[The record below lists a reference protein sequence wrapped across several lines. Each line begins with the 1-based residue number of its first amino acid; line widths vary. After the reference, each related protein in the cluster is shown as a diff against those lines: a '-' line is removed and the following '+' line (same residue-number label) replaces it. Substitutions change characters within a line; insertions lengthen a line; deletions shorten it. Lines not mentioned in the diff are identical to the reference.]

1 MNNIVKFELAKKLKE
16 KGFREKCMRF
26 YDTKDND
33 HEYFY
38 WNANDDTIARAFY
51 HSWNTKCE
59 GYKYIRYDAPTISEV
74 LKWLRE
80 KKGLHIEVRFDS
92 RGFGACINK
101 YDIDTLELI
110 SFNPLLN
117 AGFSKTYEEAA
128 LVGIEYILD
137 NYN

>member
-1 MNNIVKFELAKKLKE
+1 MNNFVTFELAKKLKE
-16 KGFREKCMRF
+16 KGFREKCLRY
-26 YDTKDND
+26 YDTGDND

-38 WNANDDTIARAFY
+38 WNANEASIARPFY
-51 HSWNTKCE
+51 HSWNSGCE
-59 GYKYIRYDAPTISEV
+59 GYKYIRYDAPTISQV

-80 KKGLHIEVRFDS
+80 TKGLYIEVRFDS

-117 AGFSKTYEEAA
+117 AGFSKTYEEAV